1 MKKVLSIILI
11 ILIIFILTG
20 CNEEKINSEN
30 FKITTSFYPMYIIA
44 LNLTKDAK
52 NIELNNMTDSSIG
65 CLHNYTLTT
74 NDLKKIQESDILV
87 INGLGLEENI
97 LNTVNKTNSNIKVI
111 DSSDNIDEKDII
123 SGNNVNPHI
132 WTSINL
138 YKNQVETIS
147 ENLINLDENNREIYV
162 KNTEEYI
169 NKLNELENR
178 ENTVKEKMA
187 NVEVVVFSESL
198 EYLIKEMNINY
209 SIFSIGHEE
218 SGVSSEEL
226 GEIIDEINNKNIK
239 AILIDKEDSKAI
251 ANSVSAET
259 GATVHEMD
267 SCLTGELD
275 LDSYITKM
283 NSNLDIL
290 ENIV

>member
-162 KNTEEYI
+162 ENTEEYI

-259 GATVHEMD
+259 SATIHEMD

>member
-162 KNTEEYI
+162 ENTEEYI

-178 ENTVKEKMA
+178 ENTVKEKIA

-239 AILIDKEDSKAI
+239 TILIDKEDSKAI

-259 GATVHEMD
+259 GATIHEMD

>member
-20 CNEEKINSEN
+20 CNEEKINNEN

-259 GATVHEMD
+259 GATIYEMD

>member
-162 KNTEEYI
+162 ENTEEYI

-178 ENTVKEKMA
+178 ENIVKEKIA

-259 GATVHEMD
+259 GATIHEMD

>member
-162 KNTEEYI
+162 ENTEEYI

-178 ENTVKEKMA
+178 ENTVKEKIA

-209 SIFSIGHEE
+209 SIFAIGHEE

-226 GEIIDEINNKNIK
+226 GEIIDEINDKNIK
-239 AILIDKEDSKAI
+239 TILIDKEDSKAI

-259 GATVHEMD
+259 GATIYEMD

>member
-20 CNEEKINSEN
+20 CNEEKINNEN

-74 NDLKKIQESDILV
+74 NDLKKIQESDIIV

-226 GEIIDEINNKNIK
+226 GEIIDEINDKNIK
-239 AILIDKEDSKAI
+239 TILIDKEDSKAI

-259 GATVHEMD
+259 GATIHEMD

>member
-259 GATVHEMD
+259 GATIYEMD

>member
-138 YKNQVETIS
+138 YKNQVKTIS

-178 ENTVKEKMA
+178 ENIVKEKIA

-226 GEIIDEINNKNIK
+226 GEIIDEINDKNIK
-239 AILIDKEDSKAI
+239 NILIDKED
-251 ANSVSAET
+251 
-259 GATVHEMD
+259 
-267 SCLTGELD
+267 
-275 LDSYITKM
+275 
-283 NSNLDIL
+283 
-290 ENIV
+290 

>member
-226 GEIIDEINNKNIK
+226 GEIIDEINDKNIK
-239 AILIDKEDSKAI
+239 TILIDKEDSKAI

-259 GATVHEMD
+259 GATIHEMD

>member
-162 KNTEEYI
+162 ENTEEYI

-178 ENTVKEKMA
+178 ENTVKEKIA

-209 SIFSIGHEE
+209 SIFAIGHEE

-259 GATVHEMD
+259 GATIHEMD

>member
-226 GEIIDEINNKNIK
+226 GEIIDDINNKNIK

-259 GATVHEMD
+259 GATIHEMD

>member
-178 ENTVKEKMA
+178 ENTVKQKMA

-259 GATVHEMD
+259 GATIHEMD

>member
-162 KNTEEYI
+162 ENTEEYI

-178 ENTVKEKMA
+178 ENTVKEKIA

-226 GEIIDEINNKNIK
+226 GEIIDEINDKNIK

-259 GATVHEMD
+259 GATIYEMD

>member
-162 KNTEEYI
+162 ENTEEYI

-178 ENTVKEKMA
+178 ENSVKEKMA

-259 GATVHEMD
+259 SATIHEMD

>member
-162 KNTEEYI
+162 ENTEEYI

-178 ENTVKEKMA
+178 ENTVKEKIA

-209 SIFSIGHEE
+209 SIFAIGHEE

-226 GEIIDEINNKNIK
+226 GEIIDEINDKNIK
-239 AILIDKEDSKAI
+239 TILIDKEDSKAI

-259 GATVHEMD
+259 GATIHEMD

>member
-52 NIELNNMTDSSIG
+52 YIELNNMTDSSIG

-209 SIFSIGHEE
+209 SIFAIGHEE

-226 GEIIDEINNKNIK
+226 GEIIDEINDKNIK

-259 GATVHEMD
+259 GATIYEMD

>member
-20 CNEEKINSEN
+20 CNKEKINNEN

-52 NIELNNMTDSSIG
+52 YIELNNMTDSSIG

-226 GEIIDEINNKNIK
+226 GEIIDEINDKNIK

-259 GATVHEMD
+259 GATIHEMD

>member
-259 GATVHEMD
+259 GATIHEMD

>member
-162 KNTEEYI
+162 ENTEEYI

-178 ENTVKEKMA
+178 ENTVKEKIA

-239 AILIDKEDSKAI
+239 TILIDKEDSKAI

-259 GATVHEMD
+259 GATIYEMD

>member
-162 KNTEEYI
+162 ENTEEYI

-178 ENTVKEKMA
+178 ENTVKEKIA

-226 GEIIDEINNKNIK
+226 GEIIDEINDKNIK

-259 GATVHEMD
+259 GATIHEMD

>member
-97 LNTVNKTNSNIKVI
+97 LNTVNKTNFNIKVI

-259 GATVHEMD
+259 GATIYEMD

>member
-162 KNTEEYI
+162 ENTEEYI

-178 ENTVKEKMA
+178 ENTVKEKIA

-226 GEIIDEINNKNIK
+226 GEIIDEINDKNVK
-239 AILIDKEDSKAI
+239 TILIDKEDSKAI

-259 GATVHEMD
+259 GATIYEMD

>member
-162 KNTEEYI
+162 ENTEEYI

-178 ENTVKEKMA
+178 ENIVKEKIA
-187 NVEVVVFSESL
+187 NIEVVVFSESL

-259 GATVHEMD
+259 GATIHEMD

>member
-178 ENTVKEKMA
+178 ENTVKEKIA

-226 GEIIDEINNKNIK
+226 GEIIDEINDKNIK
-239 AILIDKEDSKAI
+239 TILIDKEDSKAI

-259 GATVHEMD
+259 GATIHEMD

>member
-226 GEIIDEINNKNIK
+226 GEIIDEINDKNIK

-259 GATVHEMD
+259 GATIHEMD

>member
-87 INGLGLEENI
+87 INGLGLEEKI

-259 GATVHEMD
+259 GATIYEMD

>member
-162 KNTEEYI
+162 ENTEEYI

-178 ENTVKEKMA
+178 ENTVKEKIA

-226 GEIIDEINNKNIK
+226 GEIIDEINDKNIK
-239 AILIDKEDSKAI
+239 TILIDKEDSKAI

-259 GATVHEMD
+259 GATIYEMD

>member
-138 YKNQVETIS
+138 YKNQVKTIS

-178 ENTVKEKMA
+178 ENIVKEKIA

-259 GATVHEMD
+259 GVTIYEMD

>member
-162 KNTEEYI
+162 ENTEEYI

-178 ENTVKEKMA
+178 ENTVKEKIA

-226 GEIIDEINNKNIK
+226 GEIIDEINDKNIK
-239 AILIDKEDSKAI
+239 TILIDKEDSKAI

-259 GATVHEMD
+259 GATIHEMD

>member
-20 CNEEKINSEN
+20 CNKEKINNEN

-259 GATVHEMD
+259 GATIHEMD

>member
-20 CNEEKINSEN
+20 CNEEKINNEN

-87 INGLGLEENI
+87 INGLGLEEKI

-259 GATVHEMD
+259 GATIYEMD

>member
-162 KNTEEYI
+162 ENTEEYI

-178 ENTVKEKMA
+178 ENTVKEKIA

-259 GATVHEMD
+259 GATIHEMD

>member
-111 DSSDNIDEKDII
+111 DSSDNIDEKNII

-226 GEIIDEINNKNIK
+226 GEIIDEINDKNIK
-239 AILIDKEDSKAI
+239 TILIDKEDSKAI

-259 GATVHEMD
+259 GATIHEMD

>member
-147 ENLINLDENNREIYV
+147 ENLINLDENNREIYEE
-162 KNTEEYI
+162 NTEEYI

-259 GATVHEMD
+259 SATIHEMD

>member
-178 ENTVKEKMA
+178 ENTVKEKIA

-239 AILIDKEDSKAI
+239 TILIDKEDSKAI

-259 GATVHEMD
+259 GATIYEMD

>member
-209 SIFSIGHEE
+209 SIFAIGHEE

-226 GEIIDEINNKNIK
+226 GEIIDEINDKNIK

-259 GATVHEMD
+259 GATIYEMD

>member
-178 ENTVKEKMA
+178 ENTVKEKIA

-259 GATVHEMD
+259 GATIHEMD

>member
-162 KNTEEYI
+162 ENTQECI

-178 ENTVKEKMA
+178 ENSVKEKIA

-239 AILIDKEDSKAI
+239 TILIDKEDSKAI

-259 GATVHEMD
+259 GATIYEMD